1 MTNEELLGG
10 TDKPGSYYPA
20 LHFCRVAC
28 TTAPTEPY
36 NWATYT
42 STDQLTSC
50 KERVLFDFN
59 ICNPV
64 ADPLTPTKM
73 RVCSLGASDSGKN
86 TNPLVGRRYQALTL
100 ARRDTA
106 ATSTCV
112 VSAVE
117 TTATLKLAVEGPATS
132 KENSIVTA
140 LEALGQHFSLDCTAS
155 LMLSYIGG
163 VVAGLYGPGFGA
175 MAQWRQSSKLS

>member
-1 MTNEELLGG
+1 M
-10 TDKPGSYYPA
+10 
-20 LHFCRVAC
+20 
-28 TTAPTEPY
+28 
-36 NWATYT
+36 
-42 STDQLTSC
+42 
-50 KERVLFDFN
+50 
-59 ICNPV
+59 
-64 ADPLTPTKM
+64 
-73 RVCSLGASDSGKN
+73 
-86 TNPLVGRRYQALTL
+86 
-100 ARRDTA
+100 
-106 ATSTCV
+106 

-175 MAQWRQSSKLS
+175 MAQWRQSSKLP